1 MTDITIFYCAKVFH
15 IAALIFWLGPSLGAW
30 LLLRVVRK
38 QYADD
43 HELSVM
49 CHRVFTNVLLI
60 EHIAFVVLLVS
71 GAVMAMKFQFYQ
83 QGWLQW
89 KLALVLIIILPLEL
103 FDVWL
108 GNVKLHKLFRQAE
121 MLDDEAS
128 KRILSAY
135 HITLTRTAIFI
146 LPITMLVIFCLVIA
160 KPHMPSLYF

>member
-1 MTDITIFYCAKVFH
+1 MAK
-15 IAALIFWLGPSLGAW
+15 
-30 LLLRVVRK
+30 K
-38 QYADD
+38 
-43 HELSVM
+43 
-49 CHRVFTNVLLI
+49 
-60 EHIAFVVLLVS
+60 
-71 GAVMAMKFQFYQ
+71 MKFQFYQ

-146 LPITMLVIFCLVIA
+146 LPITMLAIFCLVIA